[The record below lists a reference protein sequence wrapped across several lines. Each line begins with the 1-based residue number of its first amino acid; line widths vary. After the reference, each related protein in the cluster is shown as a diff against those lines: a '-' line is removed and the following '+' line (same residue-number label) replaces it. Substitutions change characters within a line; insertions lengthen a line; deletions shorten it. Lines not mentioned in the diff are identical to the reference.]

1 MRTAKPTPFCLTII
15 SALMLVSALEAQAD
29 QHAQAQVETPET
41 EAPPNPNEVGLS
53 LREAVD
59 LAIENNLGVEV
70 ARHAP
75 LIASEDVDI
84 AWGVYDPVLSG
95 GMSYTN
101 ARSPNTS
108 PFNTEDANRNK
119 NRNGNAK
126 ITGLV
131 PLLGATV
138 SMDYVGARA
147 ETNQGFSSLSPQ
159 WSSGLAFKASVPLL
173 RGLVWNN
180 PWTQVK
186 VTNLLRESSLESFRA
201 DLMDTVLGTVQSYWQ
216 LVAQQEQ
223 LRVAKKSHQTSLA
236 LLDQTKIQYEVG
248 VKSKVEVI
256 QAEAGVAERELEV
269 INTEARY
276 QNSQDA
282 LIDAVYGVRLT
293 PNSQLQIAP
302 TDSPSDFDEIHIDR
316 EVAAQLAAEN
326 RPELASLKLEIE
338 RQEVLVRFR
347 KNQRLPQLDLNVSYG
362 TSGIEGKGNP
372 NAFNP
377 KANPAD
383 PPPPPPPDTG
393 GNFSDTHDQWFEK
406 RGGREY
412 AVGGVISI
420 PLGNYG
426 PRHSVSRARL
436 ELRRAK
442 TQMLA
447 LNQNIILEV
456 RRDIRL
462 FEAALKG
469 IDASERQRIAAEE
482 QLRAERIRLE
492 HGESTPFD
500 VLQKESDLVN
510 AEVSKIRALQ
520 LYRTSAA
527 NLDRRQGT
535 ILRTHNIVVGSV
547 GALRNGMESESFGL
561 RDILDPINPASRN

>member
-1 MRTAKPTPFCLTII
+1 MHTAKPIPFCLTII
-15 SALMLVSALEAQAD
+15 SALVLVSALEAQAD
-29 QHAQAQVETPET
+29 QHAKAEIKTSET

-84 AWGVYDPVLSG
+84 AWGAYDPVLSG
-95 GMSYTN
+95 GMSYAN
-101 ARSPNTS
+101 ARTPNTS
-108 PFNTEDANRNK
+108 PFNTADAIRNK

-126 ITGLV
+126 LTGLV

-138 SMDYVGARA
+138 SMDYVGTRA
-147 ETNQGFSSLSPQ
+147 ETNQRTSSLTPQ
-159 WSSGLAFKASVPLL
+159 WDSGLAFKASVPLL

-186 VTNLLRESSLESFRA
+186 VTNLLRESSLETFRA
-201 DLMDTVLGTVQSYWQ
+201 DLMDTVLVTVRTYWQ

-223 LRVAKKSHQTSLA
+223 LRVAKKSYQTSLA

-282 LIDAVYGVRLT
+282 LIDTVYGVRLT
-293 PNSQLQIAP
+293 PDSMLQIAP
-302 TDSPSDFDEIHIDR
+302 TDSPSDFDEIQVDR

-326 RPELASLKLEIE
+326 RPELANLKLEIE

-372 NAFNP
+372 DAFNP
-377 KANPAD
+377 DRNALA
-383 PPPPPPPDTG
+383 PPGTG

-426 PRHSVSRARL
+426 PRHSVSKARL

-442 TQMLA
+442 TQLLA

-462 FEAALKG
+462 FEAARKG
-469 IDASERQRIAAEE
+469 IDASERQRIAAQE

-500 VLQKESDLVN
+500 VLLKESDLVN

-535 ILRTHNIVVGSV
+535 ILRSNNIVVGSV
-547 GALRNGMESESFGL
+547 GGLRNGMEPESFGL
-561 RDILDPINPASRN
+561 RDILDPINPTIGN

>member
-1 MRTAKPTPFCLTII
+1 MHTAKPTPFCLTII
-15 SALMLVSALEAQAD
+15 SAFMLVSALEAQAD

-41 EAPPNPNEVGLS
+41 EAPPNPNEIGLS

-108 PFNTEDANRNK
+108 PLNKNDASRNK
-119 NRNGNAK
+119 DRNGNAK

-186 VTNLLRESSLESFRA
+186 VSNVLHESSLESFRA

-293 PNSQLQIAP
+293 PNSLLQIAP

-362 TSGIEGKGNP
+362 TSGIEGK
-372 NAFNP
+372 
-377 KANPAD
+377 ANPD
-383 PPPPPPPDTG
+383 PIAIGALPPVEDTG

-462 FEAALKG
+462 FEAARKG

>member
-1 MRTAKPTPFCLTII
+1 
-15 SALMLVSALEAQAD
+15 
-29 QHAQAQVETPET
+29 
-41 EAPPNPNEVGLS
+41 
-53 LREAVD
+53 
-59 LAIENNLGVEV
+59 
-70 ARHAP
+70 
-75 LIASEDVDI
+75 
-84 AWGVYDPVLSG
+84 
-95 GMSYTN
+95 
-101 ARSPNTS
+101 
-108 PFNTEDANRNK
+108 
-119 NRNGNAK
+119 
-126 ITGLV
+126 
-131 PLLGATV
+131 
-138 SMDYVGARA
+138 
-147 ETNQGFSSLSPQ
+147 
-159 WSSGLAFKASVPLL
+159 
-173 RGLVWNN
+173 
-180 PWTQVK
+180 
-186 VTNLLRESSLESFRA
+186 
-201 DLMDTVLGTVQSYWQ
+201 
-216 LVAQQEQ
+216 
-223 LRVAKKSHQTSLA
+223 
-236 LLDQTKIQYEVG
+236 
-248 VKSKVEVI
+248 
-256 QAEAGVAERELEV
+256 
-269 INTEARY
+269 
-276 QNSQDA
+276 
-282 LIDAVYGVRLT
+282 
-293 PNSQLQIAP
+293 
-302 TDSPSDFDEIHIDR
+302 
-316 EVAAQLAAEN
+316 
-326 RPELASLKLEIE
+326 
-338 RQEVLVRFR
+338 VRFR

-362 TSGIEGKGNP
+362 TSGIEGKGTTTR
-372 NAFNP
+372 FGTT
-377 KANPAD
+377 
-383 PPPPPPPDTG
+383 PDTG

-426 PRHSVSRARL
+426 PRHSVSKARL

-547 GALRNGMESESFGL
+547 SALRNGMESESFGL

>member
-1 MRTAKPTPFCLTII
+1 MHTAKPIPFCLTII
-15 SALMLVSALEAQAD
+15 SALVLVSALEAQAD
-29 QHAQAQVETPET
+29 QHAKAEIKTSET

-95 GMSYTN
+95 GMSYAN
-101 ARSPNTS
+101 ARTPNTS
-108 PFNTEDANRNK
+108 PFNTADAIRNK

-126 ITGLV
+126 LTGLV

-138 SMDYVGARA
+138 SMDYVGTRA
-147 ETNQGFSSLSPQ
+147 ETNQRTSSLTPQ
-159 WSSGLAFKASVPLL
+159 WDSGLAFKASVPLL

-186 VTNLLRESSLESFRA
+186 VTNLLRESSLETFRA
-201 DLMDTVLGTVQSYWQ
+201 DLMDTVLVTVQTYWQ

-223 LRVAKKSHQTSLA
+223 LRVAKKSYQTSLA

-282 LIDAVYGVRLT
+282 LIDTVYGVRLT
-293 PNSQLQIAP
+293 PDSMLQIAP
-302 TDSPSDFDEIHIDR
+302 TDSPSDFDEIQVDR

-326 RPELASLKLEIE
+326 RPELANLKLEIE

-372 NAFNP
+372 DAFRP
-377 KANPAD
+377 PGT
-383 PPPPPPPDTG
+383 PPPEGTG

-426 PRHSVSRARL
+426 PRHSVSKARL

-442 TQMLA
+442 TQLLA

-462 FEAALKG
+462 FEAARKG
-469 IDASERQRIAAEE
+469 IDASERQRIAAQE

-500 VLQKESDLVN
+500 VLLKESDLVN

-535 ILRTHNIVVGSV
+535 ILRSNNIVVGSV
-547 GALRNGMESESFGL
+547 GGLRNGMEPESFGL
-561 RDILDPINPASRN
+561 RDILDPINPTIGN

>member
-1 MRTAKPTPFCLTII
+1 
-15 SALMLVSALEAQAD
+15 
-29 QHAQAQVETPET
+29 
-41 EAPPNPNEVGLS
+41 S
-53 LREAVD
+53 LINTKD
-59 LAIENNLGVEV
+59 
-70 ARHAP
+70 
-75 LIASEDVDI
+75 AS
-84 AWGVYDPVLSG
+84 
-95 GMSYTN
+95 
-101 ARSPNTS
+101 
-108 PFNTEDANRNK
+108 RNK

-326 RPELASLKLEIE
+326 RPELANLKLEIE

-362 TSGIEGKGNP
+362 TSGIEGK
-372 NAFNP
+372 
-377 KANPAD
+377 ANPD
-383 PPPPPPPDTG
+383 PIAIGALPPVEDTG

-462 FEAALKG
+462 FEAARKG

>member
-1 MRTAKPTPFCLTII
+1 MHTAKPIPFCLTII
-15 SALMLVSALEAQAD
+15 SALVLVSALEAQAD
-29 QHAQAQVETPET
+29 QHAQAEIKTSET

-84 AWGVYDPVLSG
+84 AWGAYDPVLSG
-95 GMSYTN
+95 GMSYAN
-101 ARSPNTS
+101 ARTPNTS
-108 PFNTEDANRNK
+108 PFTNVDVDANRNK
-119 NRNGNAK
+119 NRNGNANL
-126 ITGLV
+126 TGLV

-138 SMDYVGARA
+138 SMDYVGTRA
-147 ETNQGFSSLSPQ
+147 ETNQRTSSLTPQ
-159 WSSGLAFKASVPLL
+159 WDSGLAFKASVPLL

-186 VTNLLRESSLESFRA
+186 VTNLLRESSLETFRA
-201 DLMDTVLGTVQSYWQ
+201 DLMDTVLVTVQTYWQ

-223 LRVAKKSHQTSLA
+223 LRVAKKSYQTSLA

-269 INTEARY
+269 INAEARY

-282 LIDAVYGVRLT
+282 LIDTVYGVRLT
-293 PNSQLQIAP
+293 PDSMLQIAP
-302 TDSPSDFDEIHIDR
+302 TDSPSDFDEIQVDR

-326 RPELASLKLEIE
+326 RPELANLKLEIE

-372 NAFNP
+372 DAFNP
-377 KANPAD
+377 DRDALA
-383 PPPPPPPDTG
+383 PPGTG
-393 GNFSDTHDQWFEK
+393 GNFSDTHDQWFDK

-426 PRHSVSRARL
+426 PRHSVSKARL

-442 TQMLA
+442 TQLLA

-462 FEAALKG
+462 FEAARKG
-469 IDASERQRIAAEE
+469 IDASERQRIAAQE

-500 VLQKESDLVN
+500 VLLKESDLVN

-535 ILRTHNIVVGSV
+535 ILRSNNIVVGSV
-547 GALRNGMESESFGL
+547 GGLRNGVERESFGL
-561 RDILDPINPASRN
+561 PDILDPINPTIGN

>member
-1 MRTAKPTPFCLTII
+1 MHTAKPTPFCLTII
-15 SALMLVSALEAQAD
+15 SALVLVSALEAQAD
-29 QHAQAQVETPET
+29 QHAQAEIKTSET

-95 GMSYTN
+95 GMSYAN
-101 ARSPNTS
+101 ARTPNTS
-108 PFNTEDANRNK
+108 PFNTADANRNK
-119 NRNGNAK
+119 NRNGNANL
-126 ITGLV
+126 TGLV

-138 SMDYVGARA
+138 SMDYVGTRA
-147 ETNQGFSSLSPQ
+147 ETNQRTSSLSPQ
-159 WSSGLAFKASVPLL
+159 WDSGLAFKASVPLL

-186 VTNLLRESSLESFRA
+186 VTNLLRESSLETFRA
-201 DLMDTVLGTVQSYWQ
+201 DLMDTVLVTVQTYWQ

-223 LRVAKKSHQTSLA
+223 LRVAKKSYQTSLA

-282 LIDAVYGVRLT
+282 LIDTVYGVRLT
-293 PNSQLQIAP
+293 PDSMLQIAP
-302 TDSPSDFDEIHIDR
+302 TDSPSDFDEIQVDR

-326 RPELASLKLEIE
+326 RPELANLKLEIE

-372 NAFNP
+372 DAFNP
-377 KANPAD
+377 D
-383 PPPPPPPDTG
+383 PDALAPPGTG
-393 GNFSDTHDQWFEK
+393 GNFSDTHDQWFDK

-426 PRHSVSRARL
+426 PRHSVSKARL

-442 TQMLA
+442 TQLLA

-462 FEAALKG
+462 FEAARKG
-469 IDASERQRIAAEE
+469 IDASERQRIAAQE

-500 VLQKESDLVN
+500 VLLKESDLVN

-535 ILRTHNIVVGSV
+535 ILRSNNIVVGSV
-547 GALRNGMESESFGL
+547 GGLRNGMEPESFGL
-561 RDILDPINPASRN
+561 RDILDPINPTIGN